1 VTARR
6 LRLIGGLMASL
17 TQALAE
23 SHLVQRLADAAD
35 PPACLAPMSAYEP
48 PFLFFIAES
57 L

>member
-1 VTARR
+1 
-6 LRLIGGLMASL
+6 MASL